1 MSTVEAIGVEELV
14 DLDRKVDAAEGEGI
28 MARWEFGRELL
39 EKRKGKKLPDGL
51 LDEICERT
59 GKHRRELQRRLKF
72 AEEFPTEEALRHVCR
87 NGISWFEIVNDVL
100 PTSKGDKLAPLMS
113 SETDQWSTPQDLYD
127 ELDAEFGFELDV
139 CADEA
144 NAKCERYFTEEDN
157 GLAQDWTG
165 TCWMNPPYG
174 EVIGDWVAK
183 AKAASEGGATVVC
196 LVPARVDT
204 AWWWDNCRYGEIR
217 FLKGRLKFGGA
228 ETSAP
233 FPSAVVIFGRPERVV
248 WWER

>member
-1 MSTVEAIGVEELV
+1 MSTVEAIGADELV

-39 EKRKGKKLPDGL
+39 KKRKGQQLPHGL
-51 LDEICERT
+51 LDELVEQT
-59 GKHRRELQRRLKF
+59 GKSRRELIYRVQF
-72 AEEFPTEEALRHVCR
+72 AERFKTTEEVC
-87 NGISWFEIVNDVL
+87 NTLHTFGSWREIVHDVL
-100 PTSKGDKLAPLMS
+100 PTTKRDKLAPLMS
-113 SETDQWSTPQDLYD
+113 SETDQWSTPQDLFD
-127 ELDAEFGFELDV
+127 ELDAEFGFQLDV
-139 CADEA
+139 CADQA
-144 NAKCERYFTEEDN
+144 NAKCERYFTEEDD

-183 AKAASEGGATVVC
+183 AKAAAEQGATVVC

-204 AWWWDNCRYGEIR
+204 SWWWDNCRYGEIR
-217 FLKGRLKFGGA
+217 FLKGRLRFGGA